1 MPTTKRPVLIL
12 IDFVGATWARYLGK
26 TRTMHGHFVD
36 QTEAE
41 LRQMEWRDTLQTL
54 RYRPHEIDAS
64 YKGDGPEAA

>member
-1 MPTTKRPVLIL
+1 MTITKPPVLIYL
-12 IDFVGATWARYLGK
+12 DFVGALWARYLGRA
-26 TRTMHGHFVD
+26 RTMHGHFTD

-64 YKGDGPEAA
+64 YKGDGEAA